1 MAGPL
6 TRPRLRAAGLALPLV
21 AFIGVTF
28 VVPLATM
35 LLRSVYDPVVADAL
49 PETVALLREWDGQ
62 SDPGE
67 AVYAAAARELLQA
80 REART
85 IGRVASR
92 VNRIRGGLRSVLV
105 RSGRLLLEVEAGPW
119 RQALIDI
126 DPDWGDPLT
135 WHAIRTA
142 GDRFT
147 TRHYLNAVDL
157 QRLPDGSIARQ
168 PPERR
173 IYLALFWRTFVVSL
187 GITALCLLLGYPV
200 AYLIAHAPPGRAGL
214 LLALVLVPFWTSLL
228 VRTTSWIV
236 LLQSQGVVND
246 VLVALGL
253 IGDDGRLA
261 MIYNM
266 TGTMVAMTHVL
277 LPFMVL
283 PLYSVMRTIPPQQ
296 MRAAESLG
304 AGFPLAFLRVYW
316 PQSLAG
322 VGAGSLLVFILA
334 IGYYITPG
342 AGGRPERAA
351 HLELHRLPHADLAEL
366 GSGRRARRDP
376 AGVRHR
382 ALSALRPR
390 GRRRAHEAGMSLTD
404 AASRFGAGRLAHRVA
419 CGLIFAFLVAP
430 ILVIVPL
437 SFNAE
442 PYFTFTEGMLRLDPE
457 AYSLRWYRQVLG
469 DGAWARGLANS
480 LLIGVAATV
489 LATALGTL
497 AALGL
502 SSRAMPARHLAMGLL
517 ISPMVTPLIISAA
530 GMFFFYST
538 LGLSQTHLGLI
549 LAHAALGTPF
559 VVITVTAT
567 LSAFDTNLTRA
578 AASLGAGPVT
588 TFRRVQLPLIAPG
601 VVSGAL
607 FAFATSFDEVVV
619 VLFMAGE
626 NQRTIPRQMWAGIR
640 EQISPAML
648 AVATFLI
655 LFAVLLLCTV
665 EWLRRRAGRPAG
677 A

>member
-6 TRPRLRAAGLALPLV
+6 TRPSLRAAGLALPLV

-49 PETVALLREWDGQ
+49 PETVALLRDWDGE

-67 AVYAAAARELLQA
+67 AVYSAAARELLQA

-105 RSGRLLLEVEAGPW
+105 RTGRQLLEVRDGPW
-119 RQALIDI
+119 RDALIDI
-126 DPDWGDPLT
+126 DADWGDPLT

-173 IYLALFWRTFVVSL
+173 IYLALFWRTFIVSL
-187 GITALCLLLGYPV
+187 GITVLCLVLGYPV
-200 AYLIAHAPPGRAGL
+200 AYLIAHAPPRRAGL

-246 VLVALGL
+246 LLVALGV

-266 TGTMVAMTHVL
+266 TGTVVAMTHVL

-283 PLYSVMRTIPPQQ
+283 PLYSVMRTISPRQ
-296 MRAAESLG
+296 MSAAESLG
-304 AGFPLAFLRVYW
+304 ASFPLAFWRVYW

-334 IGYYITPG
+334 IGYYITP
-342 AGGRPERAA
+342 ALVGGQ
-351 HLELHRLPHADLAEL
+351 
-366 GSGRRARRDP
+366 SGQLISNFIAY
-376 AGVRHR
+376 H
-382 ALSALRPR
+382 
-390 GRRRAHEAGMSLTD
+390 MQTSL
-404 AASRFGAGRLAHRVA
+404 
-419 CGLIFAFLVAP
+419 
-430 ILVIVPL
+430 
-437 SFNAE
+437 N
-442 PYFTFTEGMLRLDPE
+442 
-457 AYSLRWYRQVLG
+457 W
-469 DGAWARGLANS
+469 GLA
-480 LLIGVAATV
+480 G
-489 LATALGTL
+489 ALGGILL
-497 AALGL
+497 ACVIGL
-502 SSRAMPARHLAMGLL
+502 
-517 ISPMVTPLIISAA
+517 
-530 GMFFFYST
+530 Y
-538 LGLSQTHLGLI
+538 
-549 LAHAALGTPF
+549 
-559 VVITVTAT
+559 
-567 LSAFDTNLTRA
+567 
-578 AASLGAGPVT
+578 
-588 TFRRVQLPLIAPG
+588 
-601 VVSGAL
+601 
-607 FAFATSFDEVVV
+607 
-619 VLFMAGE
+619 
-626 NQRTIPRQMWAGIR
+626 
-640 EQISPAML
+640 
-648 AVATFLI
+648 
-655 LFAVLLLCTV
+655 LLCDRVVGV
-665 EWLRRRAGRPAG
+665 ERMRLG
-677 A
+677 